1 MKTKTEIPTDA
12 PETPLTRTVKIFGVG
27 SAGVSLLDTLNGEEF
42 AGAGFVAV
50 NTEASSLAASSAPVK
65 IHLET
70 KLLRGLGTGGDPER
84 GRAIAEEQF
93 ATLKSACE
101 GADVILIVAGL
112 GGGAGSGIS
121 PVLARAAKETGALVL
136 AFVTLPFLCEGNR
149 RKQQAEQSLEQLK
162 STADGVICLPSQK
175 AFKLIDENTSVL
187 DTFRIT
193 GGLLVE
199 GVRGVWQLLTRP
211 GLIQIHFDD
220 LCALVRDRHFES
232 AFAFVEAGGA
242 GAFAR
247 GRGKIARAS
256 AARRRPR
263 AGRIRRGAGEPVG
276 GKDLTMAEVNRVME
290 QISRQCERA
299 QIIMGAAIDA
309 TSKNKLSA
317 TVIAARHNPVAKS
330 ETGGGSTETLPAR
343 GATSRSAACSTHSFT
358 PEQREQMVARHSGG
372 GRVRRSPSKM
382 LQAQLPLAII
392 TKGRFDKSEPT
403 VHKGEDLDIPTYIRR
418 GVALNLARKQRRG
431 FADHCGRRQTA
442 PRGGGQFVRRAV
454 QPSCA

>member
-1 MKTKTEIPTDA
+1 MKTKI
-12 PETPLTRTVKIFGVG
+12 ETPAAALEPNHSRVIKIFGVG
-27 SAGVSLLDTLNGEEF
+27 GAGVSLLDALPGEEF
-42 AGAGFVAV
+42 AGASFVAI
-50 NTEASSLAASSAPVK
+50 NTDAASLAASAATVK

-93 ATLKSACE
+93 STLKTACE
-101 GADVILIVAGL
+101 GADVILIVTGL

-149 RKQQAEQSLEQLK
+149 RQQQAQQSLEQLK
-162 STADGVICLPSQK
+162 SVADGVICLPSQK
-175 AFKLIDENTSVL
+175 TFKLIDENTSVL

-220 LCALVRDRHFES
+220 LCALVRDRHSES
-232 AFAFVEAGGA
+232 VFAFVEAA
-242 GAFAR
+242 GPAR
-247 GRGKIARAS
+247 SREVVEKLLTHPLLDEGRALAES
-256 AARRRPR
+256 DA
-263 AGRIRRGAGEPVG
+263 VLVSLMG

-290 QISRQCERA
+290 QIGRQCEHA
-299 QIIMGAAIDA
+299 QIIMGAAVDA
-309 TSKNKLSA
+309 AMKNHLSA
-317 TVIAARHNPVAKS
+317 TVIAAKHDCVAKTTPS
-330 ETGGGSTETLPAR
+330 ENPSEPLAKHDGNFH
-343 GATSRSAACSTHSFT
+343 SAARANQPASS
-358 PEQREQMVARHSGG
+358 PMSEQHQRPLARHG
-372 GRVRRSPSKM
+372 GRSRKNSEKM

-392 TKGRFDKSEPT
+392 SKGRFDKSEPT

-418 GVALNLARKQRRG
+418 GVALN
-431 FADHCGRRQTA
+431 
-442 PRGGGQFVRRAV
+442 
-454 QPSCA
+454 